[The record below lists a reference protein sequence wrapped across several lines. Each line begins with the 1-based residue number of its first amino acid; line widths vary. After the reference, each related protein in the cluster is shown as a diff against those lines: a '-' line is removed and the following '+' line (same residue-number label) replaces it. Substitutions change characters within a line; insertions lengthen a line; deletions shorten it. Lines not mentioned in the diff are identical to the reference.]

1 MNWANALIPT
11 LSRPKPR
18 GTWPALREW
27 EDIRLPIPKV
37 SLHKLK
43 QYKTL
48 SINIFSNNTNL
59 FKQQITLLIHP
70 KNQTQVMQINV
81 NHPSIN
87 FQLRKAYLNMLIH
100 IILLLRCLQ
109 IMQYQISW
117 HSIAREKWLR
127 RNVGEVT
134 SNSRDPGKIVEGSQT
149 SLSKL
154 INEMHG
160 FKTFENILLSKYS
173 VYSI

>member
-27 EDIRLPIPKV
+27 EDIRLLIPKV

-48 SINIFSNNTNL
+48 SINIISNNTNL
-59 FKQQITLLIHP
+59 FNNKSHSSYYISHKSQ
-70 KNQTQVMQINV
+70 NQTQVMHLIQPIFINPPKYIKHVKHV
-81 NHPSIN
+81 NTHDTITTAVS
-87 FQLRKAYLNMLIH
+87 K
-100 IILLLRCLQ
+100 
-109 IMQYQISW
+109 IMQVHISL
-117 HSIAREKWLR
+117 HSIAGEEWDR

-134 SNSRDPGKIVEGSQT
+134 FNSRDPEKNSWGELELT
-149 SLSKL
+149 
-154 INEMHG
+154 E
-160 FKTFENILLSKYS
+160 
-173 VYSI
+173 